1 MSSVTQAVAPV
12 FRTTSHY
19 QRTLTLMG
27 FEKNGAAMVVLCN
40 SVGQFGEGTDTLF
53 WRRDKC
59 TRMSNAQPNSQ
70 PKPRTCAEAMSHIK
84 KFHINEEDPSSTPS
98 IPESVV
104 KIATMEI
111 DLEAPIALE
120 PETDDT
126 HEDIIKAVVEAIIS
140 ISSFE
145 ER

>member
-1 MSSVTQAVAPV
+1 DSRNVV
-12 FRTTSHY
+12 FN
-19 QRTLTLMG
+19 
-27 FEKNGAAMVVLCN
+27 EVV
-40 SVGQFGEGTDTLF
+40 GEPFVVEGMRNRGPTAF
-53 WRRDKC
+53 I
-59 TRMSNAQPNSQ
+59 S
-70 PKPRTCAEAMSHIK
+70 
-84 KFHINEEDPSSTPS
+84 EEDPSSTPS

>member
-1 MSSVTQAVAPV
+1 
-12 FRTTSHY
+12 
-19 QRTLTLMG
+19 
-27 FEKNGAAMVVLCN
+27 
-40 SVGQFGEGTDTLF
+40 
-53 WRRDKC
+53 
-59 TRMSNAQPNSQ
+59 
-70 PKPRTCAEAMSHIK
+70 
-84 KFHINEEDPSSTPS
+84 PS

-126 HEDIIKAVVEAIIS
+126 HEDIIRAVVEAIIS
-140 ISSFE
+140 ISSFK